1 MVREDNMEAV
11 EDCLRRQGKIL
22 APVEEDLRL
31 EVEAQT
37 LGASSVLGW
46 GLVKFKEGSGLL
58 GNPMVPLEP
67 KDVRLLEH
75 ACAQQGRDEF
85 SARQAMARA
94 RDGRDGRRPGE
105 RRDWQEVGD
114 RRGKTRDRLED
125 EDARPGEGGFLER
138 VRPDFNGKCFGCGK
152 EGHQVY
158 CCPEKDRAGRRWV
171 RASRE
176 EENEASVGWA
186 TSLFVSTLIINK
198 RVLRLG
204 LWWL

>member
-1 MVREDNMEAV
+1 MVREDNMEVV
-11 EDCLRRQGKIL
+11 EDCLRRQGRIL

-105 RRDWQEVGD
+105 RRDWQEAGD

-125 EDARPGEGGFLER
+125 EDARPGEGVFLKR

-152 EGHQVY
+152 EGHQVF

-171 RASRE
+171 RASR
-176 EENEASVGWA
+176 GM
-186 TSLFVSTLIINK
+186 
-198 RVLRLG
+198 RLELDG
-204 LWWL
+204 QHRYLCQR

>member
-1 MVREDNMEAV
+1 MLSRTWERVWKPLTDESIASRRPMVREDNMEAV
-11 EDCLRRQGKIL
+11 EDCLRRQ
-22 APVEEDLRL
+22 
-31 EVEAQT
+31 
-37 LGASSVLGW
+37 GASSVLGW

-125 EDARPGEGGFLER
+125 EDARPGEGVFLKR

-152 EGHQVY
+152 EGHQVF

-171 RASRE
+171 RASR
-176 EENEASVGWA
+176 GM
-186 TSLFVSTLIINK
+186 
-198 RVLRLG
+198 RLELDG
-204 LWWL
+204 QHRHLCQR